1 MKKKKNFFLLT
12 MTIIFLIFFI
22 LYISKEAGYYEYK
35 AHSKA
40 ALTQEQIKKFESD
53 LSKGK
58 NVTIDD
64 YVVNDKVDYSTTI
77 GDIGYKFGNI
87 VESFMND
94 GLKKALK
101 FFSALFYE

>member
-1 MKKKKNFFLLT
+1 MKKNKNYFLISMLL
-12 MTIIFLIFFI
+12 IFLVFLI
-22 LYISKEAGYYEYK
+22 LYISKESGYYEYK

-53 LSKGK
+53 LSEGK

-64 YVVNDKVDYSTTI
+64 YVVNDKVDYTTTV
-77 GDIGYKFGNI
+77 GDMGYKFGNL
-87 VESFMND
+87 VEGFMNE
-94 GLKKALK
+94 GLKKTLK

>member
-1 MKKKKNFFLLT
+1 MKKKKNYFLIVMIL
-12 MTIIFLIFFI
+12 IFLVFFI
-22 LYISKEAGYYEYK
+22 LYISKETGYYEYK
-35 AHSKA
+35 AHSKV

-58 NVTIDD
+58 NVTIDE
-64 YVVNDKVDYSTTI
+64 YLVNDKVDYTTTV

-94 GLKKALK
+94 GLKKTLK

>member
-1 MKKKKNFFLLT
+1 MKKKKNYFLIVMIL
-12 MTIIFLIFFI
+12 IFLVFLI
-22 LYISKEAGYYEYK
+22 LYISKETGYYEYK

-58 NVTIDD
+58 NVTIDE
-64 YVVNDKVDYSTTI
+64 YLVNDKVDYTTTV

-94 GLKKALK
+94 GLKKTLK

>member
-64 YVVNDKVDYSTTI
+64 YVINDKVDYSTTV

-94 GLKKALK
+94 GLKKTLK

>member
-1 MKKKKNFFLLT
+1 MKKKKNYFLIVMIL
-12 MTIIFLIFFI
+12 IFLVFFI
-22 LYISKEAGYYEYK
+22 LYISKETGYYEYK
-35 AHSKA
+35 AHSKV

-58 NVTIDD
+58 NVTIDE
-64 YVVNDKVDYSTTI
+64 YLVNDKVDYTTTV

-87 VESFMND
+87 VESLMND
-94 GLKKALK
+94 GLKKTLK